1 MTSGRSRKSLPD
13 PFGVVAL
20 TVFVGVAAGG
30 GGCTWTGGVGDRLGP
45 VSVVEYLDG
54 GVEADSVLEVYL
66 AFGIVPEVDG
76 LGDEC
81 VVLGLEEVFEEVVE
95 DGSLALAEVLALVG
109 LILTAAGS
117 TVAGAGGGAEGGAT
131 VLAGLGRLCGGS

>member
-1 MTSGRSRKSLPD
+1 LTSGRSRKSLPE

-20 TVFVGVAAGG
+20 TVFVGVSAGG
-30 GGCTWTGGVGDRLGP
+30 GGCTCTGGVGDRLGP

-66 AFGIVPEVDG
+66 AFGTVPEVDG
-76 LGDEC
+76 LGDEG

-95 DGSLALAEVLALVG
+95 DGSLALAEVLALGGLTLTTVG
-109 LILTAAGS
+109 
-117 TVAGAGGGAEGGAT
+117 
-131 VLAGLGRLCGGS
+131 

>member
-1 MTSGRSRKSLPD
+1 LTSGRNRNSLPD

-20 TVFVGVAAGG
+20 IVFVGVTA
-30 GGCTWTGGVGDRLGP
+30 GCTWTGGVGDRLGP

-66 AFGIVPEVDG
+66 AFGTVPEVDG
-76 LGDEC
+76 LGDEG

-95 DGSLALAEVLALVG
+95 DGSLALAEVLALGGLTLTTVG
-109 LILTAAGS
+109 
-117 TVAGAGGGAEGGAT
+117 
-131 VLAGLGRLCGGS
+131 